1 VTTTSFPDCSPIF
14 VVGAGRSGTT
24 LLQLMLNAHP
34 RIAVAGELSYF
45 DQILQLRTVVPEL
58 ERPEQVDRL
67 LELLRS
73 TYNFK
78 FLSDV
83 EEVLP
88 EVQRRLKAEAEPSY
102 EKLYRYILEGYGAR
116 RGAARFGEKT
126 PGNIRHLDQLV
137 ALFPECRIVHLI
149 RDPRANVAS
158 RMKMPILSDDV
169 VTNALKWKIDALY
182 GQNFL
187 SADPRN
193 ARNYLPLTYEAL
205 VGEPEATLRRICDFV
220 GEPYDPGMLD
230 YYRSSRHYIKDEPWK
245 EGASRPVYASSLQK
259 WRQELSEGQIYLIER
274 IAGPQLEHY
283 GYERSVVPLGTKL
296 SSPFRLALELGRWG
310 RFKVRERR
318 TRQHEPVTVYGTST
332 KLYQMLWRTLVHR

>member
-1 VTTTSFPDCSPIF
+1 VTTTSFPDWSPIF

-116 RGAARFGEKT
+116 RGAGALARRRLATFAT
-126 PGNIRHLDQLV
+126 SINWWHC
-137 ALFPECRIVHLI
+137 FP
-149 RDPRANVAS
+149 
-158 RMKMPILSDDV
+158 
-169 VTNALKWKIDALY
+169 NA
-182 GQNFL
+182 
-187 SADPRN
+187 
-193 ARNYLPLTYEAL
+193 
-205 VGEPEATLRRICDFV
+205 
-220 GEPYDPGMLD
+220 
-230 YYRSSRHYIKDEPWK
+230 
-245 EGASRPVYASSLQK
+245 ASS
-259 WRQELSEGQIYLIER
+259 
-274 IAGPQLEHY
+274 
-283 GYERSVVPLGTKL
+283 T
-296 SSPFRLALELGRWG
+296 
-310 RFKVRERR
+310 
-318 TRQHEPVTVYGTST
+318 
-332 KLYQMLWRTLVHR
+332 